1 MTWCSTTGASALKR
15 VIRGWRAALRAWAF
29 SAALLACG
37 PTAAV
42 AHAIILESEPAAGA
56 KLAEPPARIYL
67 RFNSKLEKPLSRVT
81 LTEGDG
87 RPVPLPVVAEGGEKP
102 DRIVLPLGKLRAGA
116 YVVRYKVLATDGH
129 ITEGALRFA
138 VLEPK

>member
-15 VIRGWRAALRAWAF
+15 VIRGWRAALPAWAF

-56 KLAEPPARIYL
+56 KLTEPPAL
-67 RFNSKLEKPLSRVT
+67 PAFPPDDKPFTSVT
-81 LTEGDG
+81 LPILYKQITELEYGQKAG
-87 RPVPLPVVAEGGEKP
+87 RRVGVALATG
-102 DRIVLPLGKLRAGA
+102 LLLTPLGLVCWIRWP
-116 YVVRYKVLATDGH
+116 RWS
-129 ITEGALRFA
+129 
-138 VLEPK
+138 